1 MPGDPKACREHSK
14 RCLQLAAESKSP
26 LAKAQFENLAQTWL
40 RLATG
45 LERAKGLVKH
55 WWIDDKKDQVG

>member
-14 RCLQLAAESKSP
+14 CCLQLAAESKSP

-40 RLATG
+40 RLATD
-45 LERAKGLVKH
+45 LERAKALVKH
-55 WWIDDKKDQVG
+55 WGVDNKKDRTG